1 PRGASNIEGAHAWIN
16 YVMKPEVAAK
26 ISDANSF
33 GTTNKI
39 AKSMLPD
46 DLKAITALEPTEG
59 IIKLS
64 ERITKLE
71 PEVLQIYEGFWTR
84 LTTGLG

>member
-1 PRGASNIEGAHAWIN
+1 
-16 YVMKPEVAAK
+16 
-26 ISDANSF
+26 
-33 GTTNKI
+33 
-39 AKSMLPD
+39 MLPD